1 MIWTGGGGLTLR
13 HMPDAREPTVVIV
26 AGYLIV
32 DPSERDRY
40 LEGCRSVVQQ
50 ARVAR
55 GCLDY
60 AITADLA
67 VPNRIDI
74 FELWESRAAAESFRG
89 SGPSDEQHGLIV
101 SASVCEYDVTNEK
114 RLT

>member
-1 MIWTGGGGLTLR
+1 MNSTDGGGLTLK
-13 HMPDAREPTVVIV
+13 HERESAVLIV
-26 AGYLIV
+26 AGFLIV
-32 DPSERDRY
+32 EPSERDSY
-40 LEGCRSVVQQ
+40 LAGCRSVVQQ

-67 VPNRIDI
+67 DPGRIDI
-74 FELWESRAAAESFRG
+74 FERWESRAAVEDFRG
-89 SGPSDEQHGLIV
+89 DGPSGEQQGAIV

>member
-1 MIWTGGGGLTLR
+1 
-13 HMPDAREPTVVIV
+13 VVIV
-26 AGYLIV
+26 AGFLIV
-32 DPSERDRY
+32 DPSERDSY
-40 LEGCRSVVQQ
+40 LDGCRSVVEH
-50 ARVAR
+50 ARIAR

-67 VPNRIDI
+67 DPSRIDI
-74 FELWESRAAAESFRG
+74 FERWESRAAVEDFRG
-89 SGPSDEQHGLIV
+89 NGPSDGQRGSIV